1 MKTEDTKGVI
11 RSRNSK
17 KDRKYNCQKNK
28 DNDLQIT
35 QKTKAWATWT
45 PRKTHVYSG
54 STERLAVP
62 SGNCRVSL
70 VANLVI
76 NAEWRIDGIVI
87 TTEELMGWWLRERN
101 GRDCDYDRGMDGI
114 VITTVEWT
122 SLWLR
127 QRNWRD
133 CEYEREMD
141 WIVITTEEWMG
152 FWIRERNGR
161 DCDYD
166 RGMDWIVIATEEWT
180 GLWLRQRSGRDCDYD
195 RGLDGIVITT

>member
-54 STERLAVP
+54 STEKLAVP

-101 GRDCDYDRGMDGI
+101 GRDCDYDRGTDKIVRTSEERAGLWLRYGNWPDCDYEIGTDGI
-114 VITTVEWT
+114 VIT
-122 SLWLR
+122 
-127 QRNWRD
+127 
-133 CEYEREMD
+133 REEGD
-141 WIVITTEEWMG
+141 GIVSMSKIL
-152 FWIRERNGR
+152 
-161 DCDYD
+161 
-166 RGMDWIVIATEEWT
+166 T
-180 GLWLRQRSGRDCDYD
+180 GLWML
-195 RGLDGIVITT
+195 